1 MRKTIIKAI
10 TLLSLFSITACT
22 ENALPDQIQASGND
36 TDIKDIQITGKD
48 FQHEDITRS
57 SVSITENGASFMWN
71 EDDVIGIFPDKG
83 DQVSFAM
90 EEGAGT
96 QTATFSGGGWA
107 LKSSAKYAAYY
118 PHVYEN
124 RDLTKIPV
132 SYLGQ
137 TQNGNANT
145 DHIGAY
151 DFMAAS
157 VTTPENG
164 AVAFDMQHLGALVQL
179 TITVPEPSTLSR
191 ISLESEEEF
200 IETGTID
207 LSSHTPAIQ
216 KKYGSNSFKIYLSN
230 ITTTKADEEVVIY
243 FMMAPIDLSGKSLKA
258 IIVKDNSYYQE
269 VELTGKNFE
278 AGKAY
283 RLTADMVSEEE
294 SPTVIDVATAGTFES
309 TIYNKYYSNCDDLT
323 ALKVTGNLNG
333 SDIRFLRKM
342 AGRKEDGTATS
353 GKLTYL
359 DLTEANIVSGGDYYY
374 MTASGTKY
382 YTENNVAGDYMFYFC
397 NLETIKFPLTITK
410 IGNRVCCHL
419 STPHGNENIDSSTHI
434 GTFKS
439 IIIPDGVTSIGAYAF
454 AWNQNLASIEI
465 PDTVTDLGNGY
476 PVFYRC
482 DAITA
487 LNIPDSV
494 ESCPNF
500 MACFGVKYI
509 RLSENPKFTYIGSAF
524 IGCKLLT
531 SLTIPANIQTISSN
545 AFGNEGNPSALKE
558 IHFKSTNP
566 PSLHEKSFL
575 PESCK
580 IYVPSGSYSTYSKT
594 TPYKNHTI
602 IEE

>member
-1 MRKTIIKAI
+1 MIKEIKTTCTMRKTIIKAI
-10 TLLSLFSITACT
+10 TLLSLFSIAACT

-48 FQHEDITRS
+48 FQHEDMTRS

-90 EEGAGT
+90 DEGAGT

-145 DHIGAY
+145 DHIGTY

-191 ISLESEEEF
+191 ISLESEENF

-243 FMMAPIDLSGKSLKA
+243 FMMAPIDLSDKSLKA

-294 SPTVIDVATAGTFES
+294 RPTVIDVATAGTFES
-309 TIYNKYYSNCDDLT
+309 TIYNKYY
-323 ALKVTGNLNG
+323 
-333 SDIRFLRKM
+333 
-342 AGRKEDGTATS
+342 
-353 GKLTYL
+353 
-359 DLTEANIVSGGDYYY
+359 
-374 MTASGTKY
+374 
-382 YTENNVAGDYMFYFC
+382 
-397 NLETIKFPLTITK
+397 TINSP
-410 IGNRVCCHL
+410 
-419 STPHGNENIDSSTHI
+419 
-434 GTFKS
+434 
-439 IIIPDGVTSIGAYAF
+439 
-454 AWNQNLASIEI
+454 
-465 PDTVTDLGNGY
+465 
-476 PVFYRC
+476 
-482 DAITA
+482 
-487 LNIPDSV
+487 
-494 ESCPNF
+494 
-500 MACFGVKYI
+500 
-509 RLSENPKFTYIGSAF
+509 
-524 IGCKLLT
+524 GCK
-531 SLTIPANIQTISSN
+531 NN
-545 AFGNEGNPSALKE
+545 
-558 IHFKSTNP
+558 
-566 PSLHEKSFL
+566 
-575 PESCK
+575 
-580 IYVPSGSYSTYSKT
+580 
-594 TPYKNHTI
+594 
-602 IEE
+602 